1 MSYLKKNDKKDKNIF
16 VNIKLKNGDHEIR
29 IRLTTYDLY
38 IEAYENSSTWSK
50 FKKKLF
56 DHLKTKML
64 PFQRYNSFQITT

>member
-38 IEAYENSSTWSK
+38 IEAYENSST
-50 FKKKLF
+50 
-56 DHLKTKML
+56 
-64 PFQRYNSFQITT
+64 